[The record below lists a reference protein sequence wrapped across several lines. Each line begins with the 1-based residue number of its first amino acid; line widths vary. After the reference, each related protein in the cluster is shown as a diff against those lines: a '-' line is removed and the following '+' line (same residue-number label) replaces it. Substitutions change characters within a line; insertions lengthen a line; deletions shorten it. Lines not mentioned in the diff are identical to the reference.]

1 MKIVKLDAI
10 DSTSSHLKGLL
21 RSGPLDDFT
30 VVVAKEQLSGR
41 GQMGA
46 KWYSEPGKNLMFS
59 VLKRIAPLPV
69 IDQFRLTMCT
79 SLAIYDAL
87 KKIGV
92 PDLQIKWPNDIL
104 SGTSKICG
112 ILIENMLSGHQIET
126 TIIGI
131 GLNVNQTNFIN
142 LPNASS
148 LKLLL
153 GKSIPLEGLLHSL
166 LCHMKERF
174 LELGTNDD
182 RTLQVAYESVLFAK
196 DKPMVFTA
204 ENQNF
209 MGMVKGV
216 SLEGKLLVSLEN
228 NETREFDLKEVKM
241 LY

>member
-10 DSTSSHLKGLL
+10 DSTSSYLKGLL

-41 GQMGA
+41 GQMGT
-46 KWYSEPGKNLMFS
+46 KWASEPGKNLMFS
-59 VLKRIAPLPV
+59 VLKRISPLPV
-69 IDQFRLTMCT
+69 TDQFRLTMCM

-87 KKIGV
+87 KKIGIA
-92 PDLQIKWPNDIL
+92 DLRIKWPNDIL

-131 GLNVNQTNFIN
+131 GLNVNQTNFVN

-153 GKSIPLEGLLHSL
+153 GKSIPLDELLHSVL
-166 LCHMKERF
+166 EHMQERF
-174 LELGTNDD
+174 FELGASDG
-182 RTLQVAYESVLFAK
+182 RTLQNAYESLLFGK
-196 DKPMVFTA
+196 EKPMAFTS
-204 ENQNF
+204 ENHRF
-209 MGMVKGV
+209 MGMIKGT
-216 SLEGKLLVSLEN
+216 SPDGKLLIALEN
-228 NETREFDLKEVKM
+228 DQIREFDLKEIKM